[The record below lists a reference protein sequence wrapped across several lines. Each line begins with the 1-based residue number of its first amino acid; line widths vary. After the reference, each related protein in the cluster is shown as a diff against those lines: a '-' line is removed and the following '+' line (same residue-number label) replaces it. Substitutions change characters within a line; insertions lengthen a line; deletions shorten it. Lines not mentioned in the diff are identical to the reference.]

1 MMLATPSVAGTR
13 GAAIAAWLAAAL
25 GAAIPLSTAASKLLL
40 VLLLGA
46 WLFLPERRARLR
58 LYWQEPVARW
68 SLLLFAALAVGTLH
82 GAAPWR
88 ERLDIL
94 FKFSDLACVG
104 LLVGLFPTA
113 RDRRIALGGFVAGMG
128 LLLVLSAAM
137 WLGLIPYGA
146 FGKVGDG
153 AVVVKLSITHNW
165 LMAYF
170 AFLCGLAATQAS
182 DRRWRAALWLAAG
195 AAAANVLW
203 MVGGRTGYLALAAL
217 LAYGLY
223 VWQGLRGLLL
233 AGAAIGVGAVVL
245 LATSAQLA
253 ARVDIA
259 LADIAAWQPGVGA
272 KTSLGQR
279 FDWWHASLT
288 MLREHPLA
296 GVGTGSF
303 ATALAELT
311 AGTQVTPSVNPHN
324 AYFFMGTQLGLPGLA
339 LYLAFLGGLWRA
351 ARGLPVVEQNLLRAL
366 VVALAIGDLFN
377 SLLLDHTEGLL
388 FAWLAGLLAAA
399 RTPPARE
406 PASLARSRA

>member
-46 WLFLPERRARLR
+46 WLFLPERRTRLR

-82 GAAPWR
+82 GTAPWR

-94 FKFSDLACVG
+94 FKFTDLACVG
-104 LLVGLFPTA
+104 LLAGLFPTA
-113 RDRRIALGGFVAGMG
+113 AHRRIALGGFVAGMAV
-128 LLLVLSAAM
+128 LLLLSVAM

-153 AVVVKLSITHNW
+153 AVVFKLSITHNW

-170 AFLCGLAATQAS
+170 AFVCGLAATQAS
-182 DRRWRAALWLAAG
+182 DPRWRAALWLAAG

-233 AGAAIGVGAVVL
+233 AGAAIGVAALVL
-245 LATSAQLA
+245 LATSTHLA

-259 LADIAAWQPGVGA
+259 LTDIAAWQPGVGS

-279 FDWWHASLT
+279 FDWWYASLA

-303 ATALAELT
+303 AAVLAELT
-311 AGTQVTPSVNPHN
+311 AGTQVTPSANPHN
-324 AYFFMGTQLGLPGLA
+324 AYFFMATQLGLPGLA
-339 LYLAFLGGLWRA
+339 LYLAVLAGVWRA
-351 ARGLPVVEQNLLRAL
+351 ARGLPVVEQHLLRAL
-366 VVALAIGDLFN
+366 VVALAVGDLFN

-388 FAWLAGLLAAA
+388 FAWLVGLLAAA
-399 RTPPARE
+399 RTPPARG